1 MLHIVQRINSIAW
14 GRCGGNFESVISEY
28 MLKFM
33 GTSSN
38 IALRWMPQNTFD
50 IEVIIGT
57 GDGLLLSGNKVL
69 P

>member
-1 MLHIVQRINSIAW
+1 
-14 GRCGGNFESVISEY
+14 

-38 IALRWMPQNTFD
+38 SALRLMPQNTFD
-50 IEVIIGT
+50 VVEVIIGT